1 MPIEQDPACCTYI
14 PVFTCFI
21 IKNSASDRIISVV
34 VVKHEFE
41 IVDRVILPT
50 IYI

>member
-1 MPIEQDPACCTYI
+1 MTPL
-14 PVFTCFI
+14 PVAHIYPYLHVSSLKILQVTL
-21 IKNSASDRIISVV
+21 SIISVV